1 MATKKQ
7 KELMRIVDLKVK
19 DEKNRVLEVME
30 KAGIYTLTLEPL
42 LESYLDTFEI
52 YTTMYLRWREAG
64 FPETQKYTNKAKAT
78 NKSKHPLAQQ
88 VETWSDKKIKAL
100 EKLGLTNKAI
110 QTTKIVGGSYAK
122 NEEVIKPVEQVKD
135 ELAEHRE
142 KWRKKNE

>member
-7 KELMRIVDLKVK
+7 KELMEIVDAKVISERERILKVM
-19 DEKNRVLEVME
+19 N
-30 KAGIYTLTLEPL
+30 KADIYTLTLDSL

-100 EKLGLTNKAI
+100 EKLGLTNKNI
-110 QTTKIVGGSYAK
+110 GKKIVGGSSAK
-122 NEEVIKPVEQVKD
+122 KEELEKPAEQIKD

-142 KWRKKNE
+142 KWRNKG